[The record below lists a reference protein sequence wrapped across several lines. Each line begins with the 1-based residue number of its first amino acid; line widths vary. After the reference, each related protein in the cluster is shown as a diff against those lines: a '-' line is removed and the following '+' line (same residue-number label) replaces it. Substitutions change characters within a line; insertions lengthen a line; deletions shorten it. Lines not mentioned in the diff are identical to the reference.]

1 MVLCGVESRISSDV
15 LSVGDAAETAHSL
28 FSSAKSKGKHP
39 IQLSAMVFKTPGFFA
54 FSSTKYPALPKETT
68 I

>member
-1 MVLCGVESRISSDV
+1 MRGGVAHFIVRADRW
-15 LSVGDAAETAHSL
+15 GHAETAHSL